1 MIQERVKLE
10 GVSLDSDWQFV
21 GKYHFAVSAA
31 VDEMKRNIVVASI
44 EKISGIGSMAYW
56 ILWYTIQICK
66 HLLNHSWLI
75 FKLCLLH

>member
-44 EKISGIGSMAYW
+44 EKISGVGSMAY
-56 ILWYTIQICK
+56 
-66 HLLNHSWLI
+66 
-75 FKLCLLH
+75 